1 MGIAETS
8 REVIKKPRKAWM
20 RYLMLAAGLALGL
33 LLIAFGS
40 VRSGSKDKNT
50 ESDSELMREYAAAVE
65 EKATRLCESTAGVV
79 RGSVTVTVTLGCGY
93 ETVYAEDGEKKTASS
108 GTSVS
113 GKYATVGS
121 GSSEQPA
128 DKDRDPRSGHC
139 RHRRGMPRRRKR
151 VDARRADGSSFRRVW
166 RGDKQNLYIGEQL
179 RAKFSK
185 KRA

>member
-1 MGIAETS
+1 MSMTETS
-8 REVIKKPRKAWM
+8 REVIKKPRKVWM

-40 VRSGSKDKNT
+40 VRSGREDKNT

-65 EKATRLCESTAGVV
+65 EKATRLCESAAGVV
-79 RGSVTVTVTLGCGY
+79 RGSVTVTVTLECGY

-121 GSSEQPA
+121 GSSEQPIKTVTRA
-128 DKDRDPRSGHC
+128 PVIAGIGVVC
-139 RHRRGMPRRRKR
+139 RGGGNELT
-151 VDARRADGSSFRRVW
+151 RAELTALLSAAFGV
-166 RGDKQNLYIGEQL
+166 GTNKIYISE
-179 RAKFSK
+179 SN
-185 KRA
+185 